1 VPVTSP
7 KEGERLDRYLVRLGL
22 AASRRASRELIAR
35 GMVSVNGHRY
45 RKGALVSPGDRVEV
59 APEPFGAALEP
70 DLEITLEVLFED
82 AAVVVVNKP
91 GLLPCHPVRPGGRGT
106 VMNAMAALFPE
117 TASAGD
123 KPIEGGLVHR
133 LDNGTSGAL
142 MVARTNE
149 TFARLRED
157 IRAGHIARRYVA
169 LVAGRLT
176 GRLELSEAIAHH
188 PRSPRR
194 MVAVSAADAS
204 SRLKARPAESA
215 VEPLEHIGP
224 YTLVS
229 VVPRT
234 GMRHQIRVHL
244 ANAGYPIVG
253 DELYGG
259 PPHPSLPT
267 GRFWLHLEE
276 IRFDSPASGRVTV
289 KAPLPPELRESARLP
304 GSR

>member
-1 VPVTSP
+1 MPVTSP
-7 KEGERLDRYLVRLGL
+7 KQRERLDRYLVRLGF
-22 AASRRASRELIAR
+22 AVSRRAARDLIAR

-45 RKGALVSPGDRVEV
+45 RKGAVISPGDHVEV
-59 APEPFGAALEP
+59 TPEPIVTALAP
-70 DLEITLEVLFED
+70 DPKVTLDLLFED

-91 GLLPCHPVRPGGRGT
+91 GLLPCHPIRPGERGT

-117 TASAGD
+117 TAGAGD

-142 MVARTNE
+142 MVARTNQA
-149 TFARLRED
+149 FAQLREA
-157 IRAGHIARRYVA
+157 IRAGRVARRYLA

-176 GRLELSEAIAHH
+176 VRLELGEAIAHH
-188 PRSPRR
+188 PRNPRR
-194 MVAVSAADAS
+194 MVAVSAADAAY
-204 SRLKARPAESA
+204 RLKARPAESV
-215 VEPLEHIGP
+215 VEPLEHVGS

-229 VVPRT
+229 VAPRT

-259 PPHPSLPT
+259 LPHPLLPP

-289 KAPLPPELRESARLP
+289 KAPLPSELQALVR
-304 GSR
+304 